1 MSSLPPICHHVSWPV
16 LKISLLI
23 TASASFFTPI
33 NGIFHIDLIIVWA
46 CHGQRISFPGSFSNA
61 WSKKLHVHVNVWIKE
76 HHLVFMPTSVTRWWT
91 LWIIFGQIVL
101 HCSNHLMNVNISI
114 IAAPGLTSSWP
125 SSSTLSDS
133 FSLLCLCQSEQSRSC
148 QCLDLSRLWRWLRLK
163 LWGHSKIST
172 WSCRRQTCG
181 PSWPGQ

>member
-114 IAAPGLTSSWP
+114 IANC
-125 SSSTLSDS
+125 STLPHLILAKLKHT
-133 FSLLCLCQSEQSRSC
+133 FWFIFLVMPLPVGTV
-148 QCLDLSRLWRWLRLK
+148 LK
-163 LWGHSKIST
+163 LPMPGPVKVVKVFEA
-172 WSCRRQTCG
+172 QTLR
-181 PSWPGQ
+181 PL